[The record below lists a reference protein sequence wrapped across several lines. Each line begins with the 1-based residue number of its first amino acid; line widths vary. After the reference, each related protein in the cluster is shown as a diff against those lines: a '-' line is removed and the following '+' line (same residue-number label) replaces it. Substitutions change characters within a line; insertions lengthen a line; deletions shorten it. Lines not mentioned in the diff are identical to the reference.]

1 MSSQVL
7 VTNLISL
14 QDASSKNNRPS
25 SASYHPSLWRDHF
38 IKHSL
43 DFTEIDA
50 TAQQEYEDLKHEVR
64 TMLDDST
71 CDHSTKLRSI
81 NAVQLLGIDYH
92 FEREIED
99 ALQRIYHD
107 GDTCYDLS
115 TVALWFRLLRQ
126 QGINVSSEVFKK
138 FMDMDGK
145 FKVDLVNDVP
155 GLLSLYEAA
164 HLGLQGEEI
173 LDEALVFTT
182 SNLQSIVTQIEIS
195 PLLVEQ
201 VTHALNQPL
210 WKGLPRIEAR
220 HYISLYSRDDHF
232 ASSCGTLLKFAKLDF
247 NMLQSFHQKELCN
260 IMEWWKKLDFTTK
273 LPYARDRLM
282 ECYFWV
288 IAIYFEPKYSFA
300 RIFLTK
306 LVAILSVLDDTYD
319 NYGTYEDLKLF
330 TKCIERWD
338 INVIDQLPECMKLV
352 YEALL
357 NLYSEIDEEV
367 AKEQKLYAIRY
378 AKESMKKNVRAYL
391 LEAKWREEGYVPSVE
406 EYMTTAVI
414 SSCVPNIMVNSFIGM
429 GKVASEEAFAWIFND
444 PKMLV
449 SCAIIGRLL
458 DDIVSHEFEQHRDHV
473 ASAVECYMKQHGVSR
488 EETVESFRKEIAK
501 TWKVFNE
508 EWVKPTVFPMPLLAR
523 ILNFARSME
532 VIYKNGDGFTMSYLL
547 KDHVTSLLVD
557 PVFI

>member
-1 MSSQVL
+1 MSTQVL

-14 QDASSKNNRPS
+14 QDASCKNNRPS
-25 SASYHPSLWRDHF
+25 SASYPPSLWRDHF
-38 IKHSL
+38 TKRSL

-71 CDHSTKLRSI
+71 SDHSTKLRSI

-107 GDTCYDLS
+107 GDTCYDLY

-145 FKVDLVNDVP
+145 FKADLVNEVP

-164 HLGLQGEEI
+164 HLGVQGEEI
-173 LDEALVFTT
+173 LDEALAFTT
-182 SNLQSIVTQIEIS
+182 SNLQAIATQIEIS

-201 VTHALNQPL
+201 ITHALNQPL
-210 WKGLPRIEAR
+210 WKGVPRIEAR

-232 ASSCGTLLKFAKLDF
+232 ASSSGTLLKFAKLDF
-247 NMLQSFHQKELCN
+247 NMLQAFHQKELSN
-260 IMEWWKKLDFTTK
+260 LTGWWKKLDFTTK

-288 IAIYFEPKYSFA
+288 MAIYFEPKFSFA

-306 LVAILSVLDDTYD
+306 LLAILAVLDDTYD
-319 NYGTYEDLKLF
+319 NYGTYEELKLF

-338 INVIDQLPECMKLV
+338 INVIDQLPEYMKLI
-352 YEALL
+352 YEAFLD
-357 NLYSEIDEEV
+357 LYSEIEGEV
-367 AKEQKLYAIRY
+367 AKEQRVYAIRY

-406 EYMTTAVI
+406 EYMTKAVT
-414 SSCVPNIMVNSFIGM
+414 SSCIPNIMVNSFIGM
-429 GKVASEEAFAWIFND
+429 GKVASEEVFAWIFND

-458 DDIVSHEFEQHRDHV
+458 DDIGSHEFEQKRGHV
-473 ASAVECYMKQHGVSR
+473 ASAVECNMKQHGVSR
-488 EETVESFRKEIAK
+488 EETVESFRKEIA
-501 TWKVFNE
+501 TAWKVINE
-508 EWVKPTVFPMPLLAR
+508 EWVKPTAFPMPLLAR
-523 ILNFARSME
+523 ILNFARCTE

-547 KDHVTSLLVD
+547 KDHVNSLLVD

>member
-1 MSSQVL
+1 MSTQGL
-7 VTNLISL
+7 VINTISL

-25 SASYHPSLWRDHF
+25 SASFPPPLWRDHF

-43 DFTEIDA
+43 DFTEINA

-71 CDHSTKLRSI
+71 SDHSTKLGSI
-81 NAVQLLGIDYH
+81 NTVQLLGIDYH

-107 GDTCYDLS
+107 GDTYHDLY

-145 FKVDLVNDVP
+145 FKADLGSDVP

-173 LDEALVFTT
+173 LDEAL
-182 SNLQSIVTQIEIS
+182 
-195 PLLVEQ
+195 
-201 VTHALNQPL
+201 PL

-220 HYISLYSRDDHF
+220 YYISLYSRDDHF
-232 ASSCGTLLKFAKLDF
+232 ASSSCGILLKFAKLDF
-247 NMLQSFHQKELCN
+247 NMSQAFHQKELCN
-260 IMEWWKKLDFTTK
+260 IIEWWKKLDFTTK

-288 IAIYFEPKYSFA
+288 IAIYFEPKYSYA

-306 LVAILSVLDDTYD
+306 LLAILAVLDDTYD

-367 AKEQKLYAIRY
+367 AKEQRLYAIRY

-458 DDIVSHEFEQHRDHV
+458 DDIVSHEFEQNRDHV

-547 KDHVTSLLVD
+547 KDHVTSLFVD
-557 PVFI
+557 PVFK